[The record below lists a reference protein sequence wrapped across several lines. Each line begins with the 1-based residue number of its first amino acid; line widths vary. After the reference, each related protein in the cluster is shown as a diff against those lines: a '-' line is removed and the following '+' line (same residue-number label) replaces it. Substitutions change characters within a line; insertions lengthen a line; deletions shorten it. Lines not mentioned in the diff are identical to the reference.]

1 MMQNKIRQHISYYE
15 SFDDW
20 INRRDNI
27 FRLGGVIV
35 TISASPHGGF
45 YVLWNVPTE

>member
-1 MMQNKIRQHISYYE
+1 MQNKVKQQISYYE
-15 SFDDW
+15 SFGDW
-20 INRRDNI
+20 LSRGDNI

-45 YVLWNVPTE
+45 YVLWNVPIK